1 MLKEKLEVGLYVLF
15 IIEWNWKDVVIKRI
29 EIVC

>member
-1 MLKEKLEVGLYVLF
+1 MLKEKVEVYVLF

>member
-1 MLKEKLEVGLYVLF
+1 MLKEKLEVYVLF